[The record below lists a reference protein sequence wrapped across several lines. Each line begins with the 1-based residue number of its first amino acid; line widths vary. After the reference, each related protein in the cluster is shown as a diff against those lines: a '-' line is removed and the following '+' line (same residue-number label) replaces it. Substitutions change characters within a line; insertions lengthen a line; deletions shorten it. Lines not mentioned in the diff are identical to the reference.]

1 MDLKASGRTYKNLL
15 REPILKK
22 INLYNPVLSI
32 FLTMGMASLMSSC
45 DESSQPEKMQT
56 EKESKNSE
64 ALEETVEEAEGTE
77 EAQEAIK
84 KKSEQEEKENE
95 ARKEKREEK
104 NLMSENSSRKAVG
117 AKRR

>member
-1 MDLKASGRTYKNLL
+1 M
-15 REPILKK
+15 KK
-22 INLYNPVLSI
+22 VNLYNQVLSV
-32 FLTMGMASLMSSC
+32 FLTIGIAPLISSC
-45 DESSQPEKMQT
+45 DDSSQPEKMET
-56 EKESKNSE
+56 EKEPKG
-64 ALEETVEEAEGTE
+64 AGAVEERAEEAEGTE

-104 NLMSENSSRKAVG
+104 SLMSENSSRKSSG